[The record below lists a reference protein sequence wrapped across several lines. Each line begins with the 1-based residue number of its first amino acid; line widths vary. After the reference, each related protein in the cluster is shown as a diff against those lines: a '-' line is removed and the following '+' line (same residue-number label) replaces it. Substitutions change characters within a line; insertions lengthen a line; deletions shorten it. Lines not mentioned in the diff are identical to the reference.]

1 MLALALTLV
10 AAPLPRAAL
19 YDDALDRAAVA
30 RAQPPSEPLR
40 MAAEYGA
47 ALAAFTAVNAGGV
60 AFLSSGTIRANQT
73 GSVSLSG
80 ATFALTGAAIC
91 FALSPLASAIGSWAV
106 GKTSD
111 HYDSP
116 LGAARLGAYGSAA
129 VAIGAGLGLSAL
141 GINRTAG
148 IAVNTALY
156 LAVPLGTVLVQ
167 NAFKEPL
174 PAQP

>member
-19 YDDALDRAAVA
+19 FDDALDRAAVA
-30 RAQPPSEPLR
+30 RARPPSEPLR
-40 MAAEYGA
+40 EVAEYAA
-47 ALAAFTAVNAGGV
+47 ALGAFTAVNAAGV
-60 AFLSSGTIRANQT
+60 AFVSSGTIRANQT

-80 ATFALTGAAIC
+80 ATGALTGAAIC

-116 LGAARLGAYGSAA
+116 LGAAVLGAYGSSA
-129 VAIGAGLGLSAL
+129 VAIGAGLGLSAA

-167 NAFKEPL
+167 NAFKDPL
-174 PAQP
+174 PNQP